1 MNLKTIQRIALLL
14 ATISCFVDAIY
25 TSIALDVPL
34 PSQMSFQSGLLLI
47 ILGMQFE
54 IYYHK
59 RNSDMTFNNQLSDN
73 EPTE

>member
-1 MNLKTIQRIALLL
+1 MNLKKIQRIALLL

-25 TSIALDVPL
+25 TSIVLHVPL

-47 ILGMQFE
+47 ILSMQFE

-59 RNSDMTFNNQLSDN
+59 RNSDMTFNKQLSDN
-73 EPTE
+73 KPTE